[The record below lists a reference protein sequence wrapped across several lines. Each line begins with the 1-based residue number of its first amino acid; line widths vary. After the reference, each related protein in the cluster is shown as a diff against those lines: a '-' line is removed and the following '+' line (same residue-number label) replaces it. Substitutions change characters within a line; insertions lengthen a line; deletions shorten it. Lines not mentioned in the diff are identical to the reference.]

1 MKVQAKAKTKS
12 KKNYY
17 FTMRT
22 QEAIAEFLDQ
32 ESDLDKEQRD
42 ALYAAEIKPALSK
55 LVENLIFIYGINS
68 SDQDYE
74 SLKHDCVVFIYE
86 NLHKFKPE
94 KGSKAFSYF
103 NIVAKN
109 WLILK
114 AKQSTRRAKF
124 NVLYNDRNATEEITK
139 LNLQQEV
146 VKPVEEDVVKNEF
159 FVLLT
164 EEIDKWKLK
173 TKNKKEEIVL
183 DAVHQI
189 FDNIDNINI
198 YDKKAVF
205 IYLKEMTGMNTKQL
219 CVNINKIRGRYGRFK
234 KRYHRDIV

>member
-1 MKVQAKAKTKS
+1 MKAQTRDKSKS

-17 FTMRT
+17 FTNRT
-22 QEAIAEFLDQ
+22 QDAIGEFLD
-32 ESDLDKEQRD
+32 ETNGMTKDERD
-42 ALYAAEIKPALSK
+42 ILYAAEIKPALSK

-94 KGSKAFSYF
+94 RGSKAFSYF

-124 NVLYNDRNATEEITK
+124 NVLYSDRNTTEDITK
-139 LNLQQEV
+139 YNLQQDV

-164 EEIDKWKLK
+164 EEIDKWKVK
-173 TKNKKEEIVL
+173 TKNKKEQSVL
-183 DAVHQI
+183 DAIHQL
-189 FDNIDNINI
+189 FNNIDNINI
-198 YDKKAVF
+198 YDKKAIF

-219 CVNINKIRGRYGRFK
+219 CVNINKIRARYGRFK

>member
-1 MKVQAKAKTKS
+1 VKAQTRDKSKS

-17 FTMRT
+17 FTNRT
-22 QEAIAEFLDQ
+22 QDAIGEFLD
-32 ESDLDKEQRD
+32 ETNGMTKDERD
-42 ALYAAEIKPALSK
+42 ILYAAEIKPALSK

-94 KGSKAFSYF
+94 RGSKAFSYF

-124 NVLYNDRNATEEITK
+124 NVLYSDRNTTEDITK
-139 LNLQQEV
+139 YNLQQDV

-164 EEIDKWKLK
+164 EEIDKWKVK
-173 TKNKKEEIVL
+173 TKNKKEQSVL
-183 DAVHQI
+183 DAIHQL
-189 FDNIDNINI
+189 FNNIDNINI
-198 YDKKAVF
+198 YDKKAIF

-219 CVNINKIRGRYGRFK
+219 CVNINKIRARYGRFK